1 MDIIKPK
8 NDNRNYKF
16 YTLDNNIKCI
26 LINDNTLDK
35 SYVVTSVNTGSFA
48 NKEYYHGM
56 AHLLEHMCFIT
67 SKKYKEKDYLAHKV
81 AEAGGF
87 TNAFTS
93 ELNTIYYL
101 DIFTDNLEFILE
113 IFVDFLTNAELK
125 EKYILSE
132 LNNVDAEH
140 KKNINDDMW
149 KLFNLE
155 RLLSDPNTNFN
166 GFYTGSKETLNK
178 KDIYDKMVFFY
189 KKYYN
194 ANNLSI
200 CIASNK
206 SIEDLYEISK
216 KYFGNIPKSNEY
228 NVLKVDKPFYS
239 LNSGKAFHMQSI
251 SDIKLIQY
259 IFETNQSKNKI
270 YYLLAN
276 ILNSPEKNLCVDFLK
291 SKGYINS
298 IQASY
303 ELTGIFNIKIIL
315 SSEGLLNIDFINS
328 YLKFAI
334 STILNFDWFEICNYN
349 KTKSEFLFNNL
360 EKIDTMDLC
369 TQFLMSLRYYSPERI
384 YYEDYNFDSLTKKDI
399 DDLKLY
405 INFDKAIKI
414 LVSKEFNYTDYNI
427 DPYYQTKY
435 KEINL
440 VSSIDLNL
448 QKIIYKTNNPYSN
461 IKPKLINNLTN
472 IIPSKISNKLW
483 YGNISQ
489 FNEAIIY
496 VSIIFSN
503 KKYFSTPKNYLLTNI
518 SLKILNYYLLR
529 ELYKAFEYNYIA
541 EFSTNQKNNLIELNL
556 YMYNDLKHIQP
567 FIDNILN
574 LITNKINVSDELI
587 QSKISSIVD
596 NLNSIKTLNPWAY
609 CDYIFNNFYKNS
621 FNYKELLLT
630 LKKIKLNE
638 IKEYI
643 NNIISDSGSV
653 VIVYGN
659 IKENNLPNFNIIK
672 NNLKLDLYK
681 SSSVI
686 LKKNVIEIHPNKN
699 EKSNCVKISY
709 IISKFDPLINLHLM
723 FLKLIT
729 MNIFFEDLR
738 TTKQL
743 GYLVEMYGSIIGK
756 EYYIYQKIQSE
767 LSCNIII
774 DNINEFNVTLIDKIK
789 KIDLNKWIETVT
801 SHLNKKESNTNEL
814 YMKYSTEIIQKTY
827 LFNINELMLK
837 HINEVT
843 IDSLCKFITK
853 YILNNKFKSIIQIK
867 SKI

>member
-16 YTLDNNIKCI
+16 YTLENNIKCI
-26 LINDNTLDK
+26 LINDDTLDK

-48 NKEYYHGM
+48 NKEYYDGM

-101 DIFTDNLEFILE
+101 DIFTDNLESILE

-125 EKYILSE
+125 EEYILSE

-155 RLLSDPNTNFN
+155 RLLSDPDTNFN

-178 KDIYDKMVFFY
+178 KDIYEKMVSFY

-206 SIEDLYEISK
+206 SIKDLYDISK
-216 KYFGNIPKSNEY
+216 KYFGNIPKSNKY

-239 LNSGKAFHMQSI
+239 LNSGKTFHMQST

-259 IFETNQSKNKI
+259 IFETNQNKNKI

-298 IQASY
+298 IHASY

-315 SSEGLLNIDFINS
+315 SNEGLLNINFINS
-328 YLKFAI
+328 YVKFALNR
-334 STILNFDWFEICNYN
+334 ILGFDWYKIFNYN
-349 KTKSEFLFNNL
+349 KIKSRFLFDYL

-369 TQFLMSLRYYSPERI
+369 TQFLLSLRYYSPEKI
-384 YYEDYNFDSLTKKDI
+384 YYEDYNFDSITKKDI
-399 DDLKLY
+399 DDLKLF

-414 LVSKEFNYTDYNI
+414 LVSKDFKYSVYDT

-435 KEINL
+435 KEI
-440 VSSIDLNL
+440 SLNL
-448 QKIIYKTNNPYSN
+448 LIKYNFQEIIYEPKNPYNN
-461 IKPKLINNLTN
+461 IKPKLIKNLTN
-472 IIPSKISNKLW
+472 IIPTKITNKIW
-483 YGNISQ
+483 YGNTSQ

-496 VSIIFSN
+496 FSIVFSN
-503 KKYFSTPKNYLLTNI
+503 KKYYKTPKNYLLTNI
-518 SLKILNYYLLR
+518 SLNILNYYLLR

-541 EFSTNQKNNLIELNL
+541 EFSNNQKHNSIELNL
-556 YMYNDLKHIQP
+556 YMYNDLKHIQL
-567 FIDNILN
+567 FIDNVLN
-574 LITNKINVSDELI
+574 LITNKISVSDELI
-587 QSKISSIVD
+587 KSKISSITD
-596 NLNSIKTLNPWAY
+596 NLNSIKTLNPWSY
-609 CDYIFNNFYKNS
+609 CDYIFNNFYKNTY
-621 FNYKELLLT
+621 NYKELLKT
-630 LKKIKLNE
+630 KISLNE

-643 NNIISDSGSV
+643 NNIITDSGSI
-653 VIVYGN
+653 VIIYGN
-659 IKENNLPNFNIIK
+659 IKKNNLPNFNIIQ
-672 NNLKLDLYK
+672 NNLKIDLYK

-686 LKKNVIEIHPNKN
+686 LKKNIIEIHPNKN
-699 EKSNCVKISY
+699 ETSNCVKICY
-709 IISKFDPLINLHLM
+709 FISKFDPLINLHLM
-723 FLKLIT
+723 FIKLIT

-756 EYYIYQKIQSE
+756 QYYIYQKIQSE
-767 LSCNIII
+767 LPCDIII
-774 DNINEFNVTLIDKIK
+774 ENINEFNLILIDKII

-801 SHLNKKESNTNEL
+801 SHLNKKENNTNEL
-814 YMKYSTEIIQKTY
+814 YSKYNLEIIQKTY
-827 LFNINELMLK
+827 LFNRNELMLE
-837 HINEVT
+837 HINKVT

-853 YILNNKFKSIIQIK
+853 YILNNKLKSIIQITK
-867 SKI
+867 KK